1 MFTDMTDT
9 MLKVLDRRMAVT
21 AQAWELENILAEKA
35 YAFGHDGRSMTGYL
49 PKPVTSV
56 SLPTQPLYMNTVPR
70 TTKVGIPIA
79 ESTPIPQ
86 VGPTLYRPTP
96 TPRVCDILEP
106 VASEQA

>member
-1 MFTDMTDT
+1 
-9 MLKVLDRRMAVT
+9 
-21 AQAWELENILAEKA
+21 
-35 YAFGHDGRSMTGYL
+35 MTGYL

-70 TTKVGIPIA
+70 TTKTGIPLA

-86 VGPTLYRPTP
+86 VGPTLHRPTP

-106 VASEQA
+106 IASEQARARYLEEQMNHIEGICLPPSES